1 MNVLLQETDCGITR
15 LMQTVS
21 EEGQQATAILRVAEV
36 KKDALAWIDGIS
48 PEQKSS
54 AYADLAANFV
64 IAR

>member
-1 MNVLLQETDCGITR
+1 MNVLLHETDCGITR

-21 EEGQQATAILRVAEV
+21 EGQQATAILRVAEV
-36 KKDALAWIDGIS
+36 KKDALAWIDGIT

-54 AYADLAANFV
+54 AYAELAANFV

>member
-1 MNVLLQETDCGITR
+1 
-15 LMQTVS
+15 MQTVS

>member
-15 LMQTVS
+15 LMQAVS
-21 EEGQQATAILRVAEV
+21 EGQQATAILRVAEV
-36 KKDALAWIDGIS
+36 KKDALAWIDGIT

-54 AYADLAANFV
+54 AYAELAANFV